1 MTIMKSKQ
9 ESIRRK
15 IFRYFAI
22 FSLVILVFLWLFQI
36 VFLKPFYQATI
47 TENLKSSA
55 TSIAANIESDDLYVL
70 LKKCAMDY
78 DLSLRLISIDDNTT
92 DISASNK
99 AFDNYLNS
107 LHYFELYRIYEAA
120 KETGEMKE
128 VFYAKESIVDDYRPE
143 MFDGQVPKMNMGKGD
158 MILYARILEDSSGKG
173 YLLIGTS
180 QLTPVDPISNTL
192 KIQLLFSSVLFLGL
206 SALFTWF
213 ISEKIS
219 NPIIDINESAKTLAT
234 GNYDVKF
241 KGEGYSEIKELSSTL
256 NYAAGELK
264 KVDSLQKEL
273 IANISHDLRTPLTMI
288 SGYAEMMRDIEE
300 ERTEDNLNIIVEET
314 DRLSSLV
321 NDVVDLSRYQSRS
334 DVLNAEEFSMNE
346 LIRSTL
352 SHYEKMYQNYYQ
364 FDYTADQET
373 VVKADKLKIS
383 QVLYNLLN
391 NAINYSVDSVKIEV
405 VQKTE
410 NNRLSVS
417 VTNYGKDISPEDL
430 PYLFERYYRSKENH
444 VRATSGSG
452 LGLSIVKNIMTLHN
466 GSCFAE
472 SSGGKTTFTFELPI
486 A

>member
-1 MTIMKSKQ
+1 
-9 ESIRRK
+9 
-15 IFRYFAI
+15 
-22 FSLVILVFLWLFQI
+22 
-36 VFLKPFYQATI
+36 
-47 TENLKSSA
+47 
-55 TSIAANIESDDLYVL
+55 
-70 LKKCAMDY
+70 
-78 DLSLRLISIDDNTT
+78 
-92 DISASNK
+92 
-99 AFDNYLNS
+99 
-107 LHYFELYRIYEAA
+107 
-120 KETGEMKE
+120 
-128 VFYAKESIVDDYRPE
+128 
-143 MFDGQVPKMNMGKGD
+143 
-158 MILYARILEDSSGKG
+158 
-173 YLLIGTS
+173 
-180 QLTPVDPISNTL
+180 
-192 KIQLLFSSVLFLGL
+192 
-206 SALFTWF
+206 
-213 ISEKIS
+213 
-219 NPIIDINESAKTLAT
+219 
-234 GNYDVKF
+234 
-241 KGEGYSEIKELSSTL
+241 
-256 NYAAGELK
+256 
-264 KVDSLQKEL
+264 
-273 IANISHDLRTPLTMI
+273 
-288 SGYAEMMRDIEE
+288 MMRDIEE

-373 VVKADKLKIS
+373 IVKADKLKIS

-405 VQKTE
+405 VQKAE

-466 GSCFAE
+466 GSCLAE